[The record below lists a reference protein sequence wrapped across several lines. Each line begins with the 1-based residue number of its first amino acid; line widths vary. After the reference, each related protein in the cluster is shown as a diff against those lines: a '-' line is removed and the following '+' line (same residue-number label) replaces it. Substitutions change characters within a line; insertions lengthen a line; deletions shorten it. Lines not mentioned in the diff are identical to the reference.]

1 MTDTI
6 SYEPSAPPAPAQEPH
21 AGSLPRRVVD
31 TFFSPIA
38 LFQRFGARPPWVD
51 VMIVSI
57 VLGIVAMML
66 VPREVMVATMEEA
79 IRQQG
84 GNAPQGVD
92 AEQMAGMQRTFGL
105 IGGAI
110 APWIFLVIYAGIMT
124 LVFTVVMGGR
134 ATFRQYLGVV
144 AHSFLIYSL
153 GQLVYLPI
161 GIQQGVMSP
170 TGLSLGALAGGMD
183 PESFVYQFLN
193 YLNVFGL
200 WQSVIMGLGAATLNR
215 RIGAGTAVGVL
226 LTLNVVFAA
235 IFAAA
240 F

>member
-6 SYEPSAPPAPAQEPH
+6 SYEPSAAPTPAQEPH

-38 LFQRFGARPPWVD
+38 LFQRFGSRPPWVD
-51 VMIVSI
+51 VMLVSI
-57 VLGIVAMML
+57 ALGIAAMVL

-79 IRQQG
+79 MRQQG
-84 GNAPQGVD
+84 GSPPGMD

-110 APWIFLVIYAGIMT
+110 VPWIFLFVYAGVMT
-124 LVFTVVMGGR
+124 LIFNVVMGGR

-200 WQSVIMGLGAATLNR
+200 WQSVVMGLGAATLNR

-226 LTLNVVFAA
+226 LALNAVFAA

>member
-6 SYEPSAPPAPAQEPH
+6 TYVPDAPPAAQEPH

-57 VLGIVAMML
+57 VLGL
-66 VPREVMVATMEEA
+66 VMFALIPRDVWMATMEEGMR
-79 IRQQG
+79 RQGQ
-84 GNAPQGVD
+84 
-92 AEQMAGMQRTFGL
+92 QMPAGANPETMLRVQR
-105 IGGAI
+105 IGGMI
-110 APWIFLVIYAGIMT
+110 ASVVMPWIFLAIYAGLMT
-124 LVFTVVMGGR
+124 LIFSVVMGGR
-134 ATFRQYLGVV
+134 ATFRQYVGVV
-144 AHSFLIYSL
+144 AHSWLVAAV
-153 GQLVYLPI
+153 GQLVTLPI
-161 GIQQGVMSP
+161 FLQKGVLSP

-183 PESFVYQFLN
+183 PESFVFQFLN
-193 YLNVFGL
+193 FLNVFTI
-200 WQSVIMGLGAATLNR
+200 WQLVVMGLGAATLNR

-226 LTLNVVFAA
+226 LGLYALIAA
-235 IFAAA
+235 GLAAA